1 MATPLK
7 TEAAP
12 DAVTLLKTD
21 HKEVRKL
28 LDELEDAETGSERK
42 ALVERIERE
51 VKIHSTIEE
60 EIFYPA
66 FKAAVEEDEDE
77 ALFYEAREEHGLV
90 DEIMEKLGRGDPASP
105 EYMARCKVL
114 RDLITHHADEEE
126 GEMFPCAK
134 KHMEKEQLDE
144 LGQRLQA
151 RKSELKASG
160 GTAKPVG
167 SRSKPAR

>member
-1 MATPLK
+1 MATPMK
-7 TEAAP
+7 TEAP
-12 DAVTLLKTD
+12 DAVTLLKKD
-21 HKEVRKL
+21 HKEVKKL

-42 ALVERIERE
+42 ALVERIEKE
-51 VKIHSTIEE
+51 LKVHSTIEE

-66 FKAAVEEDEDE
+66 FKAAVEDDEDE
-77 ALFYEAREEHGLV
+77 ALFFEAREEHGLV
-90 DEIMEKLGRGDPASP
+90 DEMLEKLGRGDHASA

-114 RDLITHHADEEE
+114 CDLVIHHADEEE

-134 KHMEKEQLDE
+134 KHMDKDQLDE

-151 RKSELKASG
+151 RKGELQAGAAPKSG
-160 GTAKPVG
+160 G